1 MVKLEKENYILWKRW
16 VENAEQHGDRDAI
29 IHWVAGEDP
38 FRWTFSAL
46 LSKAEAMAEALTER
60 DIKRGDV
67 CAIIL
72 RHNRNLYPLYLA
84 ISCLGA
90 IPAILANVG
99 ESSQRLTKRYKV
111 QIHSCSNIRLA
122 RPGYKSRCYFPTALS
137 WIMSEHTAR
146 RLA

>member
-90 IPAILANVG
+90 IPAILAYPNPRLHPDKFRQG
-99 ESSQRLTKRYKV
+99 IEGMAQRSGLDWVFTERDLEPK
-111 QIHSCSNIRLA
+111 IR
-122 RPGYKSRCYFPTALS
+122 PCVEKQNN
-137 WIMSEHTAR
+137 
-146 RLA
+146 